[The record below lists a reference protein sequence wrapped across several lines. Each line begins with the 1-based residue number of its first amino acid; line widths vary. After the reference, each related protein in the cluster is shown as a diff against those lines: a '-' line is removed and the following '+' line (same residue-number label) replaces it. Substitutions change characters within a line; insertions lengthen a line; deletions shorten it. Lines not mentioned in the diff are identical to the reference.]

1 MRKVSMIGTSFFII
15 YLITIFCLFYN
26 YDKKLLAVF
35 SSIGSAV
42 YVIFVKKYIDYEKNE
57 KSSRNL

>member
-1 MRKVSMIGTSFFII
+1 MKKISMIGTFLFIV
-15 YLITIFCLFYN
+15 YLIMIFCLFFN

-42 YVIFVKKYIDYEKNE
+42 YVIFIKKYIDIGKN
-57 KSSRNL
+57 KTK